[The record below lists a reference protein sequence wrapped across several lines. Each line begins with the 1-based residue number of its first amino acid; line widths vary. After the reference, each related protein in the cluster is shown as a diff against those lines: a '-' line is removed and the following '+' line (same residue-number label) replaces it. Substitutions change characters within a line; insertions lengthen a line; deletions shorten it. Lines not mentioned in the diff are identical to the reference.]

1 MRRFRVR
8 RFLASIGFLL
18 ACRPAFAQQPPPPPD
33 ASALAKETQNPVS
46 SLITVPLQF
55 NFNSGGD
62 LGDGTLFNLNFQ
74 PVIPFKATSEINVIA
89 RTIVP
94 INSAP
99 GPDGSRFS
107 GVGDIQMQLFL
118 TPAAPGP
125 LILGIGPMFSLP
137 TATATPFQT
146 GTFGAGFSAVVVK
159 NQGPFVLGGL
169 LSQVW
174 PAGDS
179 GGEPQANLFT
189 LQPFVNYNFGGGWAA
204 SFAPIIAANWDASDG
219 NEWTVPLGLG
229 MTRTTVFDGRP
240 MNIGFQYYYNVTRPD
255 GAPAQQ
261 FRFTVAFLCPERR

>member
-261 FRFTVAFLCPERR
+261 FRFTVAFLYPERR